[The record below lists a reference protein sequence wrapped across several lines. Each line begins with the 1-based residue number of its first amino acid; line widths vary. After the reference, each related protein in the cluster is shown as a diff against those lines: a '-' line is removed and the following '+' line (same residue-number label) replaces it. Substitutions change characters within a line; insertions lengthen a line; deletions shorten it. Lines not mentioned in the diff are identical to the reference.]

1 MVQPG
6 RRLVLLLLAVV
17 AGTADGGLKGVGPI
31 AVNAPDDGVHRLRF
45 HHVAALA
52 YGGDRLGHAGFGA
65 GGHRPA
71 LAEATA
77 RVRRHVE
84 FYAAGYAY
92 FPCVTYRK
100 K

>member
-1 MVQPG
+1 M
-6 RRLVLLLLAVV
+6 V
-17 AGTADGGLKGVGPI
+17 AGTADGGLERVGPV

-52 YGGDRLGHAGFGA
+52 YRGDRLGRAGFGT

-92 FPCVTYRK
+92 FSSVTYRK
-100 K
+100 SSQKKSLQKRTRTQ